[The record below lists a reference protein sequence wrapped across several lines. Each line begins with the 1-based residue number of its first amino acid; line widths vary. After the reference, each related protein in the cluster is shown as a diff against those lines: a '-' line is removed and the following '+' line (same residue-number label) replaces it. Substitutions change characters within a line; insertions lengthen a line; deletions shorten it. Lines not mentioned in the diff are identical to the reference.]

1 VNHGRKTELGPKWR
15 LAWALRSGNNSC
27 LAFKDTFVNKP
38 FRSWLVVGVVLAGS
52 LAPVKSRVIADDVP
66 LYGYSADSSRTE
78 RQWEE
83 KMRALPDPN
92 NLRAYMKR
100 LTARPHNVGS
110 PYDKDNAEWI
120 LAKFKEFGLDAQIET
135 FSVLFPTPKERLL
148 ELVEGGPHFT
158 AKLQEPPVPDD
169 PTSNQT
175 AEQLPTYNAYSIDG
189 DVTAPLVY
197 VNYGVPEDYEVLERR
212 GISVKGAIVIAR
224 YGHSWRGIKPLVG
237 AEHGAV
243 GCIIYSDP
251 RDDGYSGG
259 AVFPKGP
266 WRPPEGVQRGSVQD
280 SAIFMGDPLTPGV
293 GATADA
299 KRVPL
304 KDAQTLTK
312 IPVLP
317 ISYADAQPLLAAIGG
332 PVAPHEWRGG
342 LPITYR
348 IGPGPAKVHLKV
360 FSNWDQKSLYDVIG
374 KIQGSTYPDEWVI
387 RGNHHDAWVNG
398 AEDPISGM
406 VTVLEEARSMGEL
419 VKQGWKPKR
428 TIVYCAWDG
437 EEPGL
442 LGSTEWVET
451 HVDELKKHA
460 VMYVNS
466 DSNSRGFL
474 DLEGSHTLEH
484 FINGVARDVQD
495 PETKLSVWKREQLK
509 EIADASTDEE
519 RRELRDREDMRLD
532 MLGGGSDHAPFINF
546 AGIASLGIGFSGE
559 DHGGIYHSIYDDFYW
574 YTHFSDYDFVY
585 GRALAQTG
593 GTAIMRMADADLLP
607 FQFADFADDVKMY
620 VREVEKFAGQQRDE
634 IQERNLK
641 ISEGVYSE
649 TADPRETWVTPKKEE
664 IPPHLNFAPLDNAV
678 ENLTRS
684 SAEYQKA
691 LERLSANG
699 WAALASASMQEVNVL
714 LIQSERK
721 LTTSEGLPGRFWYK
735 HQLYAPGAYT
745 GYAAKAIPAVRENL
759 EQKKWKEAEQ
769 AAARVA
775 EVLENESALINSATA
790 KLSAM
795 AK

>member
-1 VNHGRKTELGPKWR
+1 MAGASLLP
-15 LAWALRSGNNSC
+15 LRS
-27 LAFKDTFVNKP
+27 
-38 FRSWLVVGVVLAGS
+38 
-52 LAPVKSRVIADDVP
+52 RVTADETP
-66 LYGYSADSSRTE
+66 LYGYSAESSRTE

-83 KMRALPDPN
+83 KMRAIPDPQ
-92 NLRAYMKR
+92 NLRAYMER
-100 LTARPHNVGS
+100 LSARPHNVGS

-120 LAKFKEFGLDAQIET
+120 LAKFKDFGLDAHIET
-135 FSVLFPTPKERLL
+135 FSVLFPTPKERLV
-148 ELVEGGPHFT
+148 ELVDGGPHFT
-158 AKLQEPPVPDD
+158 AKLQEPPVPED

-224 YGHSWRGIKPLVG
+224 YGRSWRGIKPLVG

-259 AVFPKGP
+259 ATFPQGP
-266 WRPPEGVQRGSVQD
+266 WRPKDGVQRGSVQD
-280 SAIFMGDPLTPGV
+280 STVFMGDPLTPGI

-299 KRVPL
+299 KRLPL
-304 KDAQTLTK
+304 KDAQSLTK

-317 ISYADAQPLLAAIGG
+317 ISYADAAPLLAAIGG
-332 PVAPHEWRGG
+332 PVAPRDWRGG

-360 FSNWDQKSLYDVIG
+360 FSNWDMKPLYDVIA
-374 KIQGSTYPDEWVI
+374 KIPGSTYPDEWVI

-428 TIVYCAWDG
+428 TIIYCAWDG

-474 DLEGSHTLEH
+474 ELEGSHSLEH
-484 FINGVARDVQD
+484 FINDVARDVPD
-495 PETKLSVWKREQLK
+495 PETKLSVWKRAQLRG
-509 EIADASTDEE
+509 IANASSPEE
-519 RRELRDREDMRLD
+519 RRDMLERQDMRLD

-546 AGIASLGIGFSGE
+546 AGIASLGIGYGGE

-585 GRALAQTG
+585 GRALCQTG

-607 FQFADFADDVKMY
+607 FQFTDFADDVKMY
-620 VREVEKFAGQQRDE
+620 VHEVEKFATQQREQIQQRNQE
-634 IQERNLK
+634 IA
-641 ISEGVYSE
+641 EGMFQAV
-649 TADPRETWVTPKKEE
+649 ADPRETWVTPKKEE

-678 ENLTRS
+678 EDLTRS

-691 LERLSANG
+691 LDRASANG
-699 WAALASASMQEVNVL
+699 GAALASASLQEVNEL

-721 LTTSEGLPGRFWYK
+721 LTTPEGLPGRFWYK
-735 HQLYAPGAYT
+735 HELYAPGTYT
-745 GYAAKAIPAVRENL
+745 GYEAKAIPAVRENL

-775 EVLENESALINSATA
+775 PVLENESALINTAAA
-790 KLSAM
+790 KLSAA